1 MPNEEKQKLG
11 VFFQLEGEDLENFLA
26 YKQRSNLKANAEIAR
41 KLVLDQLR
49 ALTKR
54 VDAQQTKGDLAA

>member
-1 MPNEEKQKLG
+1 MPNEDKQKLG
-11 VFFQLEGEDLENFLA
+11 VFFQLEGEDLKNFLA

-54 VDAQQTKGDLAA
+54 VDAQKTKGDLAA